1 MEAASTASSAA
12 SSVDGRSGTLGGT
25 DYLNLGMFSSG
36 GGNMAQGD
44 LLGAGSSG
52 FLNGF
57 GNPTESSN
65 QVSSSTGTSFD
76 LSEFP
81 SLGGASSVNAANAPG
96 NGLAAAL
103 RQQQQI
109 LAHQQMLANSKQQT
123 SNLYR
128 LAMSGNATNNFNL
141 DDFPALGGTG
151 GGGVQSSSGAGAVS
165 SLLSGSSVASRAQPP
180 NTSGL
185 YGNVVP
191 SGASDLDSTSGASQ
205 LSGGVGVESGAGLLG
220 GAGLGGLG
228 GLRGLQQPN
237 MSGSA
242 APLSR
247 SLSSTTPASSV
258 VGTGS
263 VSGGGSAA
271 GNALTGDYGLLGLL
285 GVIRM
290 TDADRNALALGSDL
304 TLLGLNLGSAEQIY
318 NTFSS
323 PWSEG
328 SGASK
333 EPHYQVCSQVCR
345 KERSVVDSTGD
356 SPWLVSSVTS
366 YQRATICSPRR

>member
-1 MEAASTASSAA
+1 
-12 SSVDGRSGTLGGT
+12 
-25 DYLNLGMFSSG
+25 LNLGMFSSA

-57 GNPTESSN
+57 GNPADTSN
-65 QVSSSTGTSFD
+65 QVPSSTGTSFD

-81 SLGGASSVNAANAPG
+81 SLGGASSVNATNASG

-123 SNLYR
+123 TNLYR

-141 DDFPALGGTG
+141 DDFPALGGG
-151 GGGVQSSSGAGAVS
+151 GGGVQSSAGAGAVS
-165 SLLSGSSVASRAQPP
+165 SLLSTSSVASRAQPP

-185 YGNVVP
+185 YGNVVT
-191 SGASDLDSTSGASQ
+191 SGASDLDNTPGSSQ
-205 LSGGVGVESGAGLLG
+205 LGGGVGVESGAGLLG

-228 GLRGLQQPN
+228 GLRGLQQPSLSTN
-237 MSGSA
+237 T

-247 SLSSTTPASSV
+247 SMSSTTPASSV
-258 VGTGS
+258 VGTSS

-328 SGASK
+328 SVASK
-333 EPHYQVCSQVCR
+333 EPHYQVCSQV
-345 KERSVVDSTGD
+345 
-356 SPWLVSSVTS
+356 
-366 YQRATICSPRR
+366 